1 MKNSG
6 NIGMLRPY
14 VRFPALLLVG
24 QVALLFEH
32 FINPT

>member
-24 QVALLFEH
+24 QVALLFAH